1 MFSQA
6 WREIDEEK
14 QSEVVRQAL
23 ASLQSDERFLVIEA
37 LCTANGTAFPQVSR
51 RTTSQLIPDIVA
63 ALPRMAD
70 SAVQRLRGT
79 GRDRDLRDAK
89 GQRTDR
95 KRVAGDWPCRPYDAI
110 EIRRSDPAVSP
121 RRYPQPNRLDDP
133 PQQLLRLAARFD

>member
-70 SAVQRLRGT
+70 SAVQLLMERRYQGAM
-79 GRDRDLRDAK
+79 G
-89 GQRTDR
+89 
-95 KRVAGDWPCRPYDAI
+95 VAGDFSFDFA
-110 EIRRSDPAVSP
+110 A
-121 RRYPQPNRLDDP
+121 DDP
-133 PQQLLRLAARFD
+133 FCKQSEPALRRALLQHTRGRPCQLLQMPLLRSSEVVEACH